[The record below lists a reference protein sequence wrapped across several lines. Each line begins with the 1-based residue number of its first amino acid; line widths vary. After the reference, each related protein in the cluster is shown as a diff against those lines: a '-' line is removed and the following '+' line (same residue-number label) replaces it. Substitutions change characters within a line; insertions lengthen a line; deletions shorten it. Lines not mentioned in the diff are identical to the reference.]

1 MRIAAAPANAE
12 WKDADGERFRWAAQ
26 PGEPMRVSCYTNAE
40 RVELTLNGRSLGEK
54 ACTSADGCRVCWEVP
69 FEAGM
74 LRAVVPGAEDVLCTP
89 GAASNLSLTPDVESL
104 PADGQS
110 VWQLEV
116 LLADA
121 EGHPVS
127 ADERVTY
134 QVAGDA
140 QLLGVENG
148 TPDDLTPYAAPYR
161 NTRDGRAIVY
171 VRAGT
176 RPGEVVV
183 HAHTTG
189 GLSTNVVLHQ
199 A

>member
-1 MRIAAAPANAE
+1 
-12 WKDADGERFRWAAQ
+12 
-26 PGEPMRVSCYTNAE
+26 
-40 RVELTLNGRSLGEK
+40 
-54 ACTSADGCRVCWEVP
+54 
-69 FEAGM
+69 M

-89 GAASNLSLTPDVESL
+89 GTASSLSLTPDADGL

-110 VWQLEV
+110 VWQIEV
-116 LLADA
+116 LLTDA

-134 QVAGDA
+134 QVVGDA

-161 NTRDGRAIVY
+161 NTRDGRAIAY

-176 RPGEVVV
+176 QPGEVAVY
-183 HAHTTG
+183 AHTAG
-189 GLSTNVVLHQ
+189 GLTASVKLHQ